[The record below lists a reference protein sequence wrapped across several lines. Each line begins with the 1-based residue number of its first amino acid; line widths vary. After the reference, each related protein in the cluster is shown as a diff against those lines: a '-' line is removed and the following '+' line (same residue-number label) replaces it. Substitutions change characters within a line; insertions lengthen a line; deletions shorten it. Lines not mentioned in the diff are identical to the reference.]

1 MDSNEERAGKR
12 RPQSSKGRRGSPGPD
27 SLVQESSLSFE
38 ERLRQLTEEM
48 AKCLDSGE
56 TIDLSTRPHRVITEA
71 LHRLVYAPGGEA
83 GLKVSYGDGSK
94 AKKFPVRSLR
104 LPDTLPVWDEDRAL
118 NVGTLT
124 FRHVDYDKA
133 VDLYLIRDRET
144 RRLNSGEVHALAY
157 ERMGELLSDPRMEC
171 DSYLTFYQTGLEPLV
186 VGAYHAL
193 VEHIRERSQN
203 GLGGLVVRPV
213 FYARGRNQTTGTLW
227 A

>member
-1 MDSNEERAGKR
+1 MTSNTERAGNSR
-12 RPQSSKGRRGSPGPD
+12 RQPSRGRRGSPGPD

-38 ERLRQLTEEM
+38 ERLRRLTEEM
-48 AKCLDSGE
+48 DKSLVVGE

-71 LHRLVYAPGGEA
+71 LNRLVYSPGEEA

-104 LPDTLPVWDEDRAL
+104 PPDTLPAWDETRAI

-124 FRHVDYDKA
+124 FRHVDYDNA

-157 ERMGELLSDPRMEC
+157 ERMGELLSDPQLAG
-171 DSYLTFYQTGLEPLV
+171 DSYLTLYQTGLEPLV
-186 VGAYHAL
+186 VGTYHAL
-193 VEHIRERSQN
+193 VEHLKQRPQR

-213 FYARGRNQTTGTLW
+213 FYARGRTQVTGTLW